1 VKKKVL
7 AAVIA
12 LAGVITLTSCGQ
24 VTSAAIIGKTEI
36 SVATVQK
43 GVDQILAD
51 RKGVDLTGAQIDTG
65 AALNRAQLRFFLISY
80 ILDQVAAEKKITV
93 TPAEIA
99 AVRTALVNQ
108 VGGEAKIKH
117 ALIGAGLTADEFPTY
132 IRGYVIQTKISQLAK
147 AAGIPNTNGEA
158 IQALVVAY
166 TKGQK
171 ITINP
176 RYGVWDAA
184 NANIIDAPSTTAPVT
199 TTK

>member
-1 VKKKVL
+1 MKKKVL

-12 LAGVITLTSCGQ
+12 LAGVLTLTSCGQ

-36 SVATVQK
+36 SISTVQK

-51 RKGVDLTGAQIDTG
+51 RKGVDLTGATVDTG
-65 AALNRAQLRFFLISY
+65 AALNRAQLRFYLVSY
-80 ILDQVAAEKKITV
+80 ILDQVAADKKITA

-99 AVRTALVNQ
+99 SVRTALVTQ
-108 VGGEAKIKH
+108 VGGESKIKH
-117 ALIGAGLTADEFPTY
+117 ALIGAGLTADEFPIY
-132 IRGYVIQTKISQLAK
+132 IRGYVIQTKIAQLAK

-166 TKGQK
+166 TKAHK
-171 ITINP
+171 VTINP
-176 RYGVWDAA
+176 RYGVWDAT
-184 NANIIDAPSTTAPVT
+184 NANIVDAPSTSTPVT

>member
-1 VKKKVL
+1 VKKKV
-7 AAVIA
+7 
-12 LAGVITLTSCGQ
+12 LAGVITLTGVLALTSCGQ
-24 VTSAAIIGKTEI
+24 VSSAAVIGKTEI
-36 SVATVQK
+36 SVSTVQK
-43 GVDQILAD
+43 SVDQILAD
-51 RKGVDLTGAQIDTG
+51 RKGVDLTGAQVDTG
-65 AALNRAQLRFFLISY
+65 AALNRAQLRFYLVSY

-108 VGGEAKIKH
+108 VGGEAKIPH
-117 ALIGAGLTADEFPTY
+117 ALIGAGLTAAEFPTY

-166 TKGQK
+166 TKAHK
-171 ITINP
+171 VTINP
-176 RYGVWDAA
+176 RYGAWDA
-184 NANIIDAPSTTAPVT
+184 NTANIVDAPSTTAPVT

>member
-1 VKKKVL
+1 MKKKVL
-7 AAVIA
+7 AGVIA
-12 LAGVITLTSCGQ
+12 LAAVVSLTSCGQ
-24 VTSAAIIGKTEI
+24 VSSAATIGKTEI
-36 SVATVQK
+36 SVAKVQK
-43 GVDQILAD
+43 GVAQILAD
-51 RKGVDLTGAQIDTG
+51 RKGVDLSGATVDTG
-65 AALNRAQLRFFLISY
+65 AALNRAQLRFFFISY
-80 ILDQVAAEKKITV
+80 VLDQIAAERKISV

-108 VGGEAKIKH
+108 VGGESKLPH
-117 ALIGAGLTADEFPTY
+117 ALIGAGLTASEFPTY
-132 IRGYVIQTKISQLAK
+132 IRGYVIQTKISQAAK

-166 TKGQK
+166 TKTQK

-184 NANIIDAPSTTAPVT
+184 NANIVDAASSNAPVT